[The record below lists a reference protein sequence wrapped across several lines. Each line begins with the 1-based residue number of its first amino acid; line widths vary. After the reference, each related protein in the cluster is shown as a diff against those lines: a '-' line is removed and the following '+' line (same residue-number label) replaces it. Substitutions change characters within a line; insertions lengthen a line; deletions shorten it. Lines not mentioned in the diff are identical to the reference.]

1 MQFGSSDEESA
12 EIERVPSFFSLDLDG
27 RVIRFDSFSKLLSAG
42 CRIGFVSAAPEM
54 IDRLSLH
61 IQSTA
66 LHTSGVSQLL
76 VAALLDRWEDHH
88 NDGHATIEPTRGF
101 ERHVQLVSRFYR
113 ERRDLFVQAAE
124 KHLTGLA
131 EWTVPTAGMFSW
143 IKLNNINDSMEL
155 IQSKAV
161 DAKVL
166 FVPGGVFMPNGE
178 PSPYVRASFSTA
190 TPEQIDE
197 ALARLRKLLLYQGG
211 TA

>member
-1 MQFGSSDEESA
+1 M
-12 EIERVPSFFSLDLDG
+12 R
-27 RVIRFDSFSKLLSAG
+27 
-42 CRIGFVSAAPEM
+42 AA
-54 IDRLSLH
+54 
-61 IQSTA
+61 
-66 LHTSGVSQLL
+66 
-76 VAALLDRWEDHH
+76 
-88 NDGHATIEPTRGF
+88 
-101 ERHVQLVSRFYR
+101 
-113 ERRDLFVQAAE
+113 
-124 KHLTGLA
+124 
-131 EWTVPTAGMFSW
+131 
-143 IKLNNINDSMEL
+143 MEL